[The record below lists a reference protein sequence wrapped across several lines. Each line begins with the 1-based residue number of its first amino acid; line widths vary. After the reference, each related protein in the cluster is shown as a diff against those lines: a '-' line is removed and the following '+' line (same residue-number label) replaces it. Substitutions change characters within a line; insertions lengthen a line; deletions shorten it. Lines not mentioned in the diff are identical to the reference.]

1 MKSLA
6 VSALAALS
14 LACAPVLRAQAPA
27 SSPSLRKR
35 APGAP
40 AASGAAHAKDFRDSK
55 AHGAD
60 ANGAQ
65 DSAAASDAP
74 ALSTRAAVD
83 ALNDAELDQ
92 VISLLKENYI
102 HPEALSD
109 SEMKR
114 ASVQGILDRLA
125 PGASL
130 TASPAAGGPS
140 PSPFRSEILDNRI
153 GYARLGATTESNV
166 AELDAALQ
174 KFAEKSLGAMVLDLR
189 ATPQS
194 SNFEETAEICR
205 RFCPKGKVL
214 FSVKKPNI
222 KQEQILTS
230 KEEPKY
236 RGIIAVLVDAETAG
250 NAEVLAAVLRAHV
263 NALVIGQQTKGE
275 AVEFAELPLHSGKL
289 LRVAVAEVALP
300 EDVRV
305 FPGGVKPDIIVPAPR
320 ETTEALLKGEL
331 EKGVSEF
338 VFEVERPRLNEAAL
352 VAGTNPDLDAIQA
365 AQRNKGEKAKAQLH
379 DAVLQRAVDFITTIA
394 IYEKKPSGK

>member
-1 MKSLA
+1 MKSLVA
-6 VSALAALS
+6 AALAALS
-14 LACAPVLRAQAPA
+14 LSCVPLLNAQAPA
-27 SSPSLRKR
+27 SSPRKR
-35 APGAP
+35 ASGAP
-40 AASGAAHAKDFRDSK
+40 AASAKDSK
-55 AHGAD
+55 ARGAD

-65 DSAAASDAP
+65 EIAAVSNAP

-114 ASVQGILDRLA
+114 ASVQGILDRIA

-130 TASPAAGGPS
+130 AAAPAAGGLS
-140 PSPFRSEILDNRI
+140 SSPFRSEILDNRI
-153 GYARLGATTESNV
+153 GYARLGSTTESNV

-174 KFAEKSLGAMVLDLR
+174 KFTEKSLGAMVLDLR
-189 ATPQS
+189 ATPGS

-250 NAEVLAAVLRAHV
+250 NAEVVAAVLRAHV

-275 AVEFAELPLHSGKL
+275 AVEFAELPLASGKL

-305 FPGGVKPDIIVPAPR
+305 FPGGVKPDISVPVPW
-320 ETTEALLKGEL
+320 ETTETLLKGEL

-394 IYEKKPSGK
+394 IYEKKPGK